1 MSLEDLEKG
10 QERYKLAKWI
20 GEELV
25 LMYNS
30 GRLDPG
36 YREIVKN
43 DPTDLAFHF
52 MEKLE
57 TSFGYE
63 IKKKSSAAEI

>member
-10 QERYKLAKWI
+10 AKRLKLAQWI

-30 GRLDPG
+30 GRLAPN
-36 YREIVKN
+36 YRKYFKN

-57 TSFGYE
+57 QFGYVIE
-63 IKKKSSAAEI
+63 EK